1 MCWWIC
7 LQKPMD
13 FSQLNTKS
21 LCKLW
26 QRSCNGELLLP
37 FLLYVWWLQHGIAAR
52 PYNVLHSKLRVFDF
66 EWIKVTSITNE
77 GNFYIRIYE
86 YQQQYKNCKD
96 ISLEFFNANLKKWK
110 KVRSKITEL
119 IISNAYLLFTSIVI
133 VNILKCK
140 SSLLGCI
147 CCWDSQVCWFKEETL
162 GL

>member
-1 MCWWIC
+1 MAAF
-7 LQKPMD
+7 LQRGTTLVIFAVRRMTATWD
-13 FSQLNTKS
+13 CCQTL
-21 LCKLW
+21 
-26 QRSCNGELLLP
+26 QRSTQYTES
-37 FLLYVWWLQHGIAAR
+37 FLI
-52 PYNVLHSKLRVFDF
+52 F
-66 EWIKVTSITNE
+66 EWIKVTCITKE
-77 GNFYIRIYE
+77 GNFYILIYE

-147 CCWDSQVCWFKEETL
+147 FCWDSQVCWFKEETL